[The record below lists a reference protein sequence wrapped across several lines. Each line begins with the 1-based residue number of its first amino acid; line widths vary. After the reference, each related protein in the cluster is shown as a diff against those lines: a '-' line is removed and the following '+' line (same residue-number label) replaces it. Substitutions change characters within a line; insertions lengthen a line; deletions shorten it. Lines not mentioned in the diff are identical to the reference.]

1 MTDEKVIEIIN
12 TSLAEEFELDPE
24 KMVSDALL
32 FEDLELDS
40 LDRVDT
46 VIMLE
51 RAFKFKIREEEEIRQ
66 IRTLGDIH
74 TFVLN
79 KIQSL
84 RETEGAI
91 Q

>member
-12 TSLAEEFELDPE
+12 TSLVEEFELDPE
-24 KMVSDALL
+24 KMVPDALL

-51 RAFKFKIREEEEIRQ
+51 RAFKFKIREEEAVRE

-74 TFVLN
+74 QFVIQ
-79 KIQSL
+79 KIRTLS
-84 RETEGAI
+84 EA
-91 Q
+91 